1 MKTSKLLSRKSF
13 TSFIFI
19 SIFLLLL
26 QTSFAITVPSSQ
38 QSIEIAVIVGKEFS
52 YLLIFQNEE
61 DVTKE
66 INITCS
72 GDCSV
77 VRFGGERKESYRLF
91 IAPHSQVFLPVYI
104 QTQKIGEYDAVILAD
119 STIISRLKIYSTVS
133 PETAKEFLKQK
144 NISEELR
151 ETVSTYT
158 NKAVEQIL
166 KELSKV
172 NLTLISEAEK
182 LSKKVEKI
190 TEVQKIYTREDF
202 LPTEKVLTEGE
213 KTEDRRISTLI
224 ILLAGIGALIL
235 YKKRRKIIA
244 EIEWIIKTRARR
256 KYSYKPK
263 SK

>member
-1 MKTSKLLSRKSF
+1 
-13 TSFIFI
+13 
-19 SIFLLLL
+19 
-26 QTSFAITVPSSQ
+26 
-38 QSIEIAVIVGKEFS
+38 
-52 YLLIFQNEE
+52 
-61 DVTKE
+61 
-66 INITCS
+66 
-72 GDCSV
+72 
-77 VRFGGERKESYRLF
+77 
-91 IAPHSQVFLPVYI
+91 
-104 QTQKIGEYDAVILAD
+104 
-119 STIISRLKIYSTVS
+119 
-133 PETAKEFLKQK
+133 LKQK

-151 ETVSTYT
+151 EIVSTYT

-172 NLTLISEAEK
+172 NLTLIGEAEK

-190 TEVQKIYTREDF
+190 TEVQKVYTREDF

-213 KTEDRRISTLI
+213 KTEDRRISTLII